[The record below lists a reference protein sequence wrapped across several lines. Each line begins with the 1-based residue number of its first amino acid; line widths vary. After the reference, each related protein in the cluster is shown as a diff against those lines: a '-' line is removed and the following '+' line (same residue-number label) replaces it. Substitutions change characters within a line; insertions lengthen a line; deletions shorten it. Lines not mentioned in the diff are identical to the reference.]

1 LADYEQV
8 AGNVQQR
15 AIHLAFVVRE
25 DAQPDNLVRH
35 PFELSDAIS
44 GSKSHQ
50 QEVSPANLP
59 DRPTADS
66 NLRVSNSLEEYP
78 HSTVTDLARFLG

>member
-1 LADYEQV
+1 LADHEQV

-15 AIHLAFVVRE
+15 AIHLALVVRE
-25 DAQPDNLVRH
+25 NAQSDDLVRH
-35 PFELSDAIS
+35 PFELSDAIL

-50 QEVSPANLP
+50 QEVSLPNLTDRATVDANL
-59 DRPTADS
+59 RA
-66 NLRVSNSLEEYP
+66 SNSLEEYP